1 MNYKKKRRNFKPRGP
16 NRCKRLANLK
26 NGEKLELT
34 YFHNGPV
41 GENHNLITRHMGML
55 VKDRTVCPVRVRSWN
70 DINESA
76 KEHMWAAVKVIA
88 YAG

>member
-1 MNYKKKRRNFKPRGP
+1 
-16 NRCKRLANLK
+16 
-26 NGEKLELT
+26 
-34 YFHNGPV
+34 
-41 GENHNLITRHMGML
+41 MGML
-55 VKDRTVCPVRVRSWN
+55 VKDRTVCPVRVRSSN